1 MKLNIENNSNKNSG
15 FVCGMI
21 RKIAELLLLAF
32 GISLIVFCY
41 LFDLSEWRSEI
52 AIFLIPPALVMTDYL
67 RKTLRGS
74 IYSWFKVWETCI
86 KIFLSS
92 SVMIYF
98 FGVIGGW
105 QSDTASVFPTALFAA
120 LILFTIFFRYI
131 LKLSIGDKCYEI
143 KFAGDI
149 SKLMKIL
156 YAVGLKLE
164 RNKGNIY
171 YFHINKWAI
180 LNYEYII
187 ENHGN
192 YCVVLADTILKD
204 ELISTDSSEQFCVL
218 DN

>member
-67 RKTLRGS
+67 RKILRGS
-74 IYSWFKVWETCI
+74 IYSWFKVWETGI

-105 QSDTASVFPTALFAA
+105 QSDASSVLLIASFMAL
-120 LILFTIFFRYI
+120 LGMYLP
-131 LKLSIGDKCYEI
+131 
-143 KFAGDI
+143 
-149 SKLMKIL
+149 
-156 YAVGLKLE
+156 
-164 RNKGNIY
+164 
-171 YFHINKWAI
+171 
-180 LNYEYII
+180 
-187 ENHGN
+187 
-192 YCVVLADTILKD
+192 
-204 ELISTDSSEQFCVL
+204 ELINLCKLRLNSSGLLSFGRESTLDWSWHGCSVQFGCTSELSWALRYSRFVVFLWIISQASIPPKAINSTGL
-218 DN
+218 

>member
-1 MKLNIENNSNKNSG
+1 MKLNIENNSNKNSS

-92 SVMIYF
+92 F
-98 FGVIGGW
+98 F
-105 QSDTASVFPTALFAA
+105 
-120 LILFTIFFRYI
+120 
-131 LKLSIGDKCYEI
+131 EI
-143 KFAGDI
+143 
-149 SKLMKIL
+149 
-156 YAVGLKLE
+156 
-164 RNKGNIY
+164 
-171 YFHINKWAI
+171 
-180 LNYEYII
+180 
-187 ENHGN
+187 
-192 YCVVLADTILKD
+192 
-204 ELISTDSSEQFCVL
+204 
-218 DN
+218 